1 MRVYEI
7 HVFELGIEMNF
18 QCMLESQ
25 SGLIFSGL
33 SRF

>member
-1 MRVYEI
+1 MQVHEI

-25 SGLIFSGL
+25 SGL